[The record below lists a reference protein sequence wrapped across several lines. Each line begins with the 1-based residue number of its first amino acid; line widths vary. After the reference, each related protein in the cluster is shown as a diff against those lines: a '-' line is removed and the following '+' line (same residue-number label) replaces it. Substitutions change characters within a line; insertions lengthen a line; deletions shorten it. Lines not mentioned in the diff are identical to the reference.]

1 MAKLANPAH
10 VSPQHHAGV
19 GNVPEGGAPAA
30 GQGDSPV
37 AGPAEVRLLQVRRA
51 LFAAATAFLSI
62 NLWTGAPLLSL
73 WVGSQA
79 AQKQSLSMAAV
90 GVVVVVLAALTLAM
104 SLALLWLEGRYRRL
118 VGHPLR
124 ENRLTW
130 LRPFNAQS
138 EPVRRVPLSMVEHI
152 VTVTVYVAVI
162 ALLVWF
168 LLFAGSPLPH
178 G

>member
-1 MAKLANPAH
+1 MSKLTHP
-10 VSPQHHAGV
+10 VSAPPTSDGGS
-19 GNVPEGGAPAA
+19 GNARVAGGARDRRA
-30 GQGDSPV
+30 G
-37 AGPAEVRLLQVRRA
+37 AVRLLGLKRA
-51 LFAAATAFLSI
+51 LFAGATAFLSI
-62 NLWTGAPLLSL
+62 NLWTGAPLFSL

-79 AQKQSLSMAAV
+79 AEEQALSMSAV
-90 GVVVVVLAALTLAM
+90 LVVVVVLAVLTLAM
-104 SLALLWLEGRYRRL
+104 SVALLWLEGRYRRL

-130 LRPFNAQS
+130 LRSFNAQR
-138 EPVRRVPLSMVEHI
+138 EQVRRVPMSMVEHI

-162 ALLVWF
+162 ALIVWF

>member
-1 MAKLANPAH
+1 MSKLTHPASAQPPLDGGS
-10 VSPQHHAGV
+10 VSA
-19 GNVPEGGAPAA
+19 
-30 GQGDSPV
+30 PV
-37 AGPAEVRLLQVRRA
+37 AGGERDRRAGAVRLLGLRRA
-51 LFAAATAFLSI
+51 LFAGATAFLSI
-62 NLWTGAPLLSL
+62 NLWTGAPLFSL

-79 AQKQSLSMAAV
+79 AQEQTLSMSAV
-90 GVVVVVLAALTLAM
+90 LVVVAVLAVLMLAI
-104 SLALLWLEGRYRRL
+104 SVALLWLEGRYRRL

-130 LRPFNAQS
+130 LRAFNAQQ
-138 EPVRRVPLSMVEHI
+138 EPVRRVPMSMVEHI

-162 ALLVWF
+162 ALIVWF

>member
-1 MAKLANPAH
+1 MSNLLHPAESTPGRRGGPEDLAGAE
-10 VSPQHHAGV
+10 
-19 GNVPEGGAPAA
+19 EGLEG
-30 GQGDSPV
+30 
-37 AGPAEVRLLQVRRA
+37 AGPVRLLQLRRA

-79 AQKQSLSMAAV
+79 ADRQTLSMAAV
-90 GVVVVVLAALTLAM
+90 LVVVLVLAVLTVAM
-104 SLALLWLEGRYRRL
+104 SVALLWLEGRYRRL

-130 LRPFNAQS
+130 LRPFNAQQ
-138 EPVRRVPLSMVEHI
+138 EPVRQVPMSMVEHI

-162 ALLVWF
+162 ALIVWF

>member
-1 MAKLANPAH
+1 MSKLVKPEVAAP
-10 VSPQHHAGV
+10 VDG
-19 GNVPEGGAPAA
+19 GTVPL
-30 GQGDSPV
+30 
-37 AGPAEVRLLQVRRA
+37 RLMQLRRA

-62 NLWTGAPLLSL
+62 NLWTGAPLLAL

-79 AQKQSLSMAAV
+79 ADQQTLSMTAV
-90 GVVVVVLAALTLAM
+90 GVVVLVLTVLTLTM
-104 SLALLWLEGRYRRL
+104 LVALLWLEGRYRRL

-124 ENRLTW
+124 EGRLTW
-130 LRPFNAQS
+130 MRAFNAQA
-138 EPVRRVPLSMVEHI
+138 EPVRQVPMSMVEHI

-162 ALLVWF
+162 ALIVWF

>member
-1 MAKLANPAH
+1 MANLVHPAAA
-10 VSPQHHAGV
+10 SPGQR
-19 GNVPEGGAPAA
+19 GGAEDVPA
-30 GQGDSPV
+30 V
-37 AGPAEVRLLQVRRA
+37 KMEPAPGAPVRLLMLRRA

-79 AQKQSLSMAAV
+79 ADQQTLSMSAV
-90 GVVVVVLAALTLAM
+90 GVVVLVLTVLTLAM

-130 LRPFNAQS
+130 LRAFNAQQ
-138 EPVRRVPLSMVEHI
+138 EPVRKVPMSMVEHI
-152 VTVTVYVAVI
+152 VSVSVYVAVI

-168 LLFAGSPLPH
+168 FFFAGSPVPH